1 LFAKELQF
9 NFPERIRS
17 FVNAGNVDLYNCYRH
32 ENTGLTLIDRTLYHK
47 DFICLLFAN
56 MFFWMSSYAFVPVL
70 PLYYHHLG
78 MNDHQIGLAI
88 GAFAAGSVLFRVVS
102 GKAVDSYGSLPVVTA
117 GVILSTAAIIN
128 YQLAVS
134 LLPIMLARFIHGAGI
149 SGYTSAGMTLLS
161 LMNHPRHLTRS
172 MAMFA
177 LFTTFGIGISTGAAN
192 WIYDTGGIQLMV
204 FSTASCAVLSMIL
217 YPRHAKVSTPVSAAE
232 RLPFSMVL
240 ANPGVIIPTV
250 NLMCIY
256 VCYGSIMTFLP
267 LLMLSHDIR
276 QFSPFYI
283 AYSVTIILARGL
295 VSRLSTWFPP
305 SKSAFYFLVLIG
317 VTMLMAGNFV
327 NIWVLVLCG
336 FSMGAGMGMAFPTMA
351 ITVSSSSSPANR
363 GTAFGLYTMS
373 VDVGMGIGAIL
384 MGAVASAWGYRI
396 VFLVAGVMTVI
407 YAAAYRL
414 WLVGF
419 LDRRAEDGAAKASK

>member
-1 LFAKELQF
+1 MLL
-9 NFPERIRS
+9 
-17 FVNAGNVDLYNCYRH
+17 
-32 ENTGLTLIDRTLYHK
+32 DRTLYHK
-47 DFICLLFAN
+47 DFICLLLAN

-70 PLYYHHLG
+70 PLYYHQLG
-78 MNDHQIGLAI
+78 LNDHQIGLAI
-88 GAFAAGSVLFRVVS
+88 GAFAAGSVLFRVIS

-117 GVILSTAAIIN
+117 GVILSTGAIIN

-177 LFTTFGIGISTGAAN
+177 LFTTFGIGISTGTAN
-192 WIYDTGGIQLMV
+192 WIYDTGGMQLMV
-204 FSTASCAVLSMIL
+204 FSTASCAVISMIL
-217 YPRHAKVSTPVSAAE
+217 YPRHARVSNLVSEAE

-240 ANPGVIIPTV
+240 ANPGVIIPTI

-256 VCYGSIMTFLP
+256 ICYGSIMTFLP
-267 LLMLSHDIR
+267 LLILNHDIR

-283 AYSVTIILARGL
+283 AYSVTIVLARGL
-295 VSRLSTWFPP
+295 VSRLSTWLPP
-305 SKSAFYFLVLIG
+305 SQSAFYFLVLIG
-317 VTMLMAGNFV
+317 VTMLTAGNFV

-336 FSMGAGMGMAFPTMA
+336 FSMGAGMGMAFPTSC
-351 ITVSSSSSPANR
+351 SSANR

-384 MGAVASAWGYRI
+384 MGAVASAWGYRV
-396 VFLVAGVMTVI
+396 VFLVAGVLTVV
-407 YAAAYRL
+407 YAAFYRF

-419 LDRRAEDGAAKASK
+419 LDRGAEHGAAEAAK